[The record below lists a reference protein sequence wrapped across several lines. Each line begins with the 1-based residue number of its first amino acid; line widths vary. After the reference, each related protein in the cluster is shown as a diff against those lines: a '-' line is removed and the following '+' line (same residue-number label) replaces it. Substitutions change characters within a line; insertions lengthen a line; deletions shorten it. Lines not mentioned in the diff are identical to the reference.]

1 MVGAS
6 GGVVETVGEVVG
18 VELSSSEY
26 SDAEFMALFLADKTV
41 QWAIINQTILNM
53 PLISP
58 MSSFTGVVDLQV
70 LVGSWA
76 GVPKNII
83 GGTDPAGRL
92 SLTLLLD
99 HLKGVGA
106 LAVGVGHVAARADA
120 CTQSPVDCRD
130 DLHFLAG
137 TTV

>member
-1 MVGAS
+1 MKL
-6 GGVVETVGEVVG
+6 VVWWKLSISDYSVV
-18 VELSSSEY
+18 
-26 SDAEFMALFLADKTV
+26 EFMALFLADKTV
-41 QWAIINQTILNM
+41 QWAIINQAFNK
-53 PLISP
+53 PLVSP

-130 DLHFLAG
+130 NLHFLAG